1 MTGFKQGNIG
11 VVPGNIGGIYRQIF
25 FLIGIHSMQG
35 QQPLHDME
43 LQEKEAQ
50 KD

>member
-11 VVPGNIGGIYRQIF
+11 VVPGNIRGIYRQIF

-35 QQPLHDME
+35 QQPLQGMQ
-43 LQEKEAQ
+43 LLEKEAQ